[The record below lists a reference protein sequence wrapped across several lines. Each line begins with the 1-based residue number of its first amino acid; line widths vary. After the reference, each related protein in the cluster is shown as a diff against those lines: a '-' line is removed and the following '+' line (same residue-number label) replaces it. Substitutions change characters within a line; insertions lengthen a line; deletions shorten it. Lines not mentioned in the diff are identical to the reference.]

1 MLIKG
6 NSVGLVQEI
15 DVIDYITKGDS
26 SGETRNLNLY
36 FDGETVDCPIQTFEL
51 FDISSVALNEPL
63 MNIDIVTNILTISI
77 VDDVR
82 DIVFDIKATI
92 PNIVIPKKRMT
103 IKMGCFK
110 DTFIKGTF

>member
-1 MLIKG
+1 M
-6 NSVGLVQEI
+6 
-15 DVIDYITKGDS
+15 
-26 SGETRNLNLY
+26 NLY

-51 FDISSVALNEPL
+51 FDISSVALNVPL